1 LPIIVVGGATRGVG
15 KTSLICALIAAFPQ
29 FSWTAVKVTSH
40 HYGQREPVSEEI
52 IEQSATQAE
61 QGTDTSRYL
70 AAGARRALLVTA
82 STVGLPLVDIRAAL
96 GTDTNVIFES
106 NTIINFLN
114 PDLCL
119 AIVGASPSDSKPSFE
134 LLMQKADA
142 LVSSTETGTERLN
155 LLSSVPQFAL
165 TAPDRISAEMLAWLQ
180 LRLGIA

>member
-1 LPIIVVGGATRGVG
+1 MG
-15 KTSLICALIAAFPQ
+15 KTSLICGLIAAFSRFQ
-29 FSWTAVKVTSH
+29 WTAVKVTSH
-40 HYGQREPVSEEI
+40 HYGQREPVSEEMK
-52 IEQSATQAE
+52 QPATQAE
-61 QGTDTSRYL
+61 RGTDTSRYL

-165 TAPDRISAEMLAWLQ
+165 TAPDRISAEMRAWLR
-180 LRLGIA
+180 LRLGTA